1 MGITRIFLVSLVN
14 QQSKYVGK
22 KQKIK
27 NHYKQTT
34 KTKSANSFYRVSTKI
49 ALLNLIFL
57 GQKKPSTPCG
67 ELYW

>member
-1 MGITRIFLVSLVN
+1 MW
-14 QQSKYVGK
+14 GK

-27 NHYKQTT
+27 NHYRQTT
-34 KTKSANSFYRVSTKI
+34 KTSANSFYRVSTKI

>member
-1 MGITRIFLVSLVN
+1 MW
-14 QQSKYVGK
+14 GK

-27 NHYKQTT
+27 NHYRQTT
-34 KTKSANSFYRVSTKI
+34 KTKRANSFYRVSTKI